1 MRFFRCGEAFTILSL
16 HMADLGLVPLDSCPI
31 HLSPWLLI
39 EVQQSQSQA
48 KAQSAL
54 AILSAHCT
62 RTGCGICGCHQTSSI
77 QRLLMLELLP
87 RKQREGLA
95 QPMALAVVEKALEK
109 SHKALTLF
117 LVEVEPAL
125 VTILEIVLVPLTG
138 SLIQM
143 IGCDGAIK
151 HLGDVF
157 LGGRHSMSWIAL
169 KISRA
174 TAGAMAFVCFHAG
187 CPPFGKVMPSNF

>member
-1 MRFFRCGEAFTILSL
+1 MKGW
-16 HMADLGLVPLDSCPI
+16 P
-31 HLSPWLLI
+31 
-39 EVQQSQSQA
+39 
-48 KAQSAL
+48 
-54 AILSAHCT
+54 AHW
-62 RTGCGICGCHQTSSI
+62 
-77 QRLLMLELLP
+77 P
-87 RKQREGLA
+87 
-95 QPMALAVVEKALEK
+95 AVVKEALEK

-138 SLIQM
+138 SPDPL

-174 TAGAMAFVCFHAG
+174 TAGAMALPYAFTLAALH
-187 CPPFGKVMPSNF
+187 FGKVMPSNFLGSPSSPPQKGRHLGSLPIL